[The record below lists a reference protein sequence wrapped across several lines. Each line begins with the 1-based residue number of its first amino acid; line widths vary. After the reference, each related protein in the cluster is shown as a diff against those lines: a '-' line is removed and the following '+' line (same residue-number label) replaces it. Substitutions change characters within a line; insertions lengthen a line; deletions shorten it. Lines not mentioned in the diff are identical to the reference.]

1 MRHLKN
7 PLLLIAVM
15 LLLSACGA
23 TFDYDSLASKKITGT
38 RFADHLARAYRSF
51 ALSEAHDM
59 NDWVDAAHFG
69 KKSFAALT
77 QASVSPEHVEDWWI
91 RGDVRQQLMQ
101 ERLRLTSLLKLEVV
115 RQRPKAAAMAQAG
128 FDCWLEQQEENWQH
142 DHIEACRAQYFTAI
156 AQLERQ
162 LRLTRANPEAVQA
175 MPVMQTG
182 VPVPRRRAIREVTL
196 YFDFDSARISRSE
209 NQKISKI
216 IEMWEQGLPVTIVVI
231 GHADRAGPAYY
242 NETLSELRAEA
253 VRRELI
259 EAGVPVQLITAVSH
273 GERRPL
279 VETRN
284 GVRERLNR
292 RATITLGHL
301 KSL

>member
-1 MRHLKN
+1 MQHLKN
-7 PLLLIAVM
+7 PLLLTAVM

-23 TFDYDSLASKKITGT
+23 TFDYDNLESKKITGA

-91 RGDVRQQLMQ
+91 RGEVREQLTL
-101 ERLRLTSLLKLEVV
+101 ERLRLTSLLKPEVV
-115 RQRPKAAAMAQAG
+115 RKSPKAAAMAQAG

-142 DHIEACRAQYFTAI
+142 DHIEACRTQYFTAI

-162 LRLTRANPEAVQA
+162 LGLTQGNPAAPQV

-182 VPVPRRRAIREVTL
+182 VPVPRPRGNREVTL

-231 GHADRAGPAYY
+231 GHADRAGPEGHNLALSRQRAR
-242 NETLSELRAEA
+242 EVVAALRRVGLADVGVATLAFGEEKPAIRTPNGKREA
-253 VRRELI
+253 R
-259 EAGVPVQLITAVSH
+259 
-273 GERRPL
+273 
-279 VETRN
+279 
-284 GVRERLNR
+284 NR
-292 RATITLGHL
+292 RVEIELTH
-301 KSL
+301 

>member
-1 MRHLKN
+1 MKQNCVPNPMECLPDLKK
-7 PLLLIAVM
+7 LI
-15 LLLSACGA
+15 
-23 TFDYDSLASKKITGT
+23 
-38 RFADHLARAYRSF
+38 
-51 ALSEAHDM
+51 
-59 NDWVDAAHFG
+59 
-69 KKSFAALT
+69 
-77 QASVSPEHVEDWWI
+77 
-91 RGDVRQQLMQ
+91 
-101 ERLRLTSLLKLEVV
+101 
-115 RQRPKAAAMAQAG
+115 
-128 FDCWLEQQEENWQH
+128 
-142 DHIEACRAQYFTAI
+142 
-156 AQLERQ
+156 
-162 LRLTRANPEAVQA
+162 
-175 MPVMQTG
+175 
-182 VPVPRRRAIREVTL
+182 
-196 YFDFDSARISRSE
+196 E

-231 GHADRAGPAYY
+231 GHADRAGPASY

-284 GVRERLNR
+284 GVREPLNR